1 MALELSALEK
11 AVNSF
16 EKAVDAVNTASHIP
30 GLDEDIL
37 DTVKAGVIQNFE
49 FTYELCWKFIKRC
62 LQANYGPS
70 FAEGVHRRELFR
82 MAAENGLIDDVML
95 WMDFHQSR
103 NLTSHTYDQGVA
115 DEVFE
120 IALKFL
126 PEARRLLKAIEARN
140 D

>member
-1 MALELSALEK
+1 MTLELSALEK

-16 EKAVDAVNTASHIP
+16 EKAVDAVNTAPHIL

-49 FTYELCWKFIKRC
+49 FTYELCWKFIKRW